1 MISYAPFWNT
11 LKNKEL
17 TIYYLI
23 TKKGVNSNT
32 INCIKK
38 GKSLT
43 LYTINNLCSILDCK
57 IEDIVEYIPDTKDD
71 TEIT

>member
-11 LKNKEL
+11 LKTKEL